1 VSFRN
6 LARASALYTVGNFL
20 PRLGAFIL
28 LPVYVRFLSRGEFG
42 TVSLITSLAGFL
54 TILYRVG
61 LDGAL
66 MRLHFDEVRDRQR
79 ALYSTLTWVAVLAAA
94 LGSLAAGLILGPF
107 FANLFSGLQFMP
119 YGLLGIGIAAASA
132 VSFAPA
138 VFYRATG
145 RPGLFLLYALAI
157 FVTGSLASVILVLVG
172 WGASGM
178 LIGQLVGAV
187 VGLLVTLVL
196 VLRIAGTRYDPSLVG
211 PALRFGLPLT
221 PHAVSAWALRL
232 ADRWLIGLLIGLPA
246 AQALAELG
254 AYSLGYQL
262 GYVITVLV
270 SSFNA
275 AWSPWFFRIGDR
287 SEAPS
292 VFSGMTTVVVAGL
305 MALAV
310 GVSALAPQI
319 VAIIARPEYRSAAG
333 VLPVVA
339 MASVLYGIYTML
351 STVVFYAKATGRLA
365 MITVSAAII
374 NVGANVILI
383 PRLGI
388 LGAAWATFAAY
399 AFFAIATWRFAS
411 TVYTVRLDLVRLAAL
426 GGAGIVALL
435 LAGLTDASGAMT
447 GVAVVR
453 LALALAF
460 AAVAAAIAW
469 GPARALL
476 RSPR

>member
-1 VSFRN
+1 MSFGN
-6 LARASALYTVGNFL
+6 LVRASAVYTVGNFL
-20 PRLGAFIL
+20 PRLGAFVL
-28 LPVYVRFLSRGEFG
+28 LPVYVRVLSRAEFG
-42 TVSLITSLAGFL
+42 TVSLITALAGFL

-79 ALYSTLTWVAVLAAA
+79 ALYSTLTWVALLAA
-94 LGSLAAGLILGPF
+94 LVGSLAAGLILGPF
-107 FANLFSGLQFMP
+107 FTRLFSGLAFIP
-119 YGLLGIGIAAASA
+119 FGLMGIGIAAASA

-157 FVTGSLASVILVLVG
+157 FATGSVASVALVLAG

-187 VGLLVTLVL
+187 IGFLITLVL
-196 VLRIAGTRYDPSLVG
+196 VIRIAGIRYEPALVG

-262 GYVITVLV
+262 GYGITVLV

-275 AWSPWFFRIGDR
+275 AWAPWFFRIGDR
-287 SEAPS
+287 PQAPS
-292 VFSGMTTVVVAGL
+292 LFSGMTTVVVAGL
-305 MALAV
+305 MAIGV

-319 VAIIARPEYRSAAG
+319 VAVIARPEYRSAAD
-333 VLPVVA
+333 VLPIIA
-339 MASVLYGIYTML
+339 MASVLFGFYTML

-365 MITVSAAII
+365 MITVAAALI
-374 NVGANVILI
+374 NIAANVVLI

-388 LGAAWATFAAY
+388 VGAAWATFVAY
-399 AFFAIATWRFAS
+399 AFFSMATWRFAS
-411 TVYTVRLDLVRLAAL
+411 SVYTVRLDVPRLALL
-426 GGAGIVALL
+426 GGAALLALL
-435 LAGLTDASGAMT
+435 LAGLTGTSTVWSTAAVLRLA
-447 GVAVVR
+447 VAV
-453 LALALAF
+453 AF
-460 AAVAAAIAW
+460 AAMAVAVAW
-469 GPARALL
+469 GPSRSLL